1 MLFEGYILILNDLC
15 SELLLSLH
23 MKNVLQIGMPRFI
36 GLLFVFISLSGNL
49 DIIYAKN
56 DVEVGKLDVS

>member
-1 MLFEGYILILNDLC
+1 
-15 SELLLSLH
+15 

-49 DIIYAKN
+49 DIIYDKN